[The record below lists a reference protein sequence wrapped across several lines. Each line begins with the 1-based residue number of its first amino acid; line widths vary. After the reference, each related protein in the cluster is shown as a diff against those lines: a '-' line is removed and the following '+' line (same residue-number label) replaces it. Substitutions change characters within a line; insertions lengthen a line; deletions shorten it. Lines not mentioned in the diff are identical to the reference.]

1 MASFATDVKNEIA
14 RLPRGEECCERAELT
29 ALLRMGATI
38 TFGPGHTFGLEYQ
51 VENAAVA
58 RRTLVLLR
66 ELHRDL
72 PAEVTVARN
81 RRLRKKN
88 SYAIA
93 IPPSEGSTELL
104 EEMGFLQNGSLNIES
119 DAKVLRSSCCRAAY
133 LRGAFLGG
141 GSVNRPEADYHLELV
156 TGSYSFGKMLRTLM
170 RRLDFPVGF
179 VDRKESY
186 VVYLKEGDAVVD
198 FLAMIGAEEAVESFE
213 VARNVKEVR
222 EQVNRIVNCETANL
236 QKAIDAAGRQ
246 LDDIRYLE
254 ERIGLDALP
263 KREQEAAQVRLEN
276 PEANLAELAAIIHLS
291 KPALAHRMRKLHD
304 LAETV
309 RQKEE

>member
-14 RLPRGEECCERAELT
+14 RLPRGEDCCARAELA

-38 TFGPGHTFGLEYQ
+38 TLGRDHTFGLEYQ

-66 ELHRDL
+66 EVHAGL

-93 IPPSEGSTELL
+93 IPPSSSTTELL
-104 EEMGFLQNGSLNIES
+104 EELGFLQGGSLNIEG
-119 DAKVLRSSCCRAAY
+119 DAKVLRSACCRAAY

-156 TGSYSFGKMLRTLM
+156 TGSYSFGKLLRTLM

-186 VVYLKEGDAVVD
+186 VIYLKEGDAVVD
-198 FLAMIGAEEAVESFE
+198 FLAIIGAEEAVEAFE

-246 LDDIRYLE
+246 LDDIQYIEEHLGLE
-254 ERIGLDALP
+254 ALS

-276 PEANLAELAAIIHLS
+276 PESNLAELAALIHLS
-291 KPALAHRMRKLHD
+291 KPALAHRMKKLHD
-304 LAETV
+304 LAEML